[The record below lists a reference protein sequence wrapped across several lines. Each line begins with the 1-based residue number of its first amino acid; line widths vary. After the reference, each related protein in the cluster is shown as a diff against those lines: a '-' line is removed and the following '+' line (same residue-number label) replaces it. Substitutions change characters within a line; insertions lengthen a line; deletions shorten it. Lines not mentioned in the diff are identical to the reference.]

1 MGLRLI
7 SKNYFILTRDKGEKI
22 ITEFNADYIDQLRL
36 EGWRTIDSF
45 NVKQKRAIK
54 K

>member
-1 MGLRLI
+1 MGLKLENT
-7 SKNYFILTRDKGEKI
+7 NYFILTRDKNELI
-22 ITEFNADYIDQLRL
+22 VTEFNDAYITHLRK

-45 NVKQKRAIK
+45 NVKQKRVIK